1 MNKSATF
8 TFKTFI
14 GKLDYLLGVNYLF
27 IPADLLK
34 KLGGIKSGRWIC
46 SIENLEPFQCGLV
59 SLAEGCAYIT
69 VNKTRM
75 NKLKLKTGDEV
86 DVKLVKDNSEYGLEM
101 CEELKTLLEQD
112 AEGKIRFDKLKPGM
126 QRYII
131 YYVSQVKNPQLRID
145 RALLLITNLK
155 QSAEG
160 KETFR
165 ALLGKS

>member
-1 MNKSATF
+1 MNFSPVFEFRTY
-8 TFKTFI
+8 I
-14 GKLDYLLGVNYLF
+14 GKLDYLLGVNYIF
-27 IPADLLK
+27 ISAGLLK
-34 KLGGIKSGRWIC
+34 KMGGIKSGRWIC
-46 SIENLEPFQCGLV
+46 KIGNLEPFQCGLV
-59 SLAEGCAYIT
+59 SLADGCAYIT
-69 VNKTRM
+69 VNKSRM
-75 NKLKLKTGDEV
+75 SKLKLKTGDEV
-86 DVKLVKDNSEYGLEM
+86 EVKLEKDESEYGMDM

-112 AEGKIRFDKLKPGM
+112 EDARNRFDKLKPGM

-155 QSAEG
+155 QSVEG